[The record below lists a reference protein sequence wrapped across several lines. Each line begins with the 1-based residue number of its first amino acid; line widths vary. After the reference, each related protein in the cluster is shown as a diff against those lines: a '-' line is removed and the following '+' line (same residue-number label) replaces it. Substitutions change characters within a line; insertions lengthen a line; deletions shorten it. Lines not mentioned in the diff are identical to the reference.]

1 MAKDTL
7 VRDIRLLETELKGKQ
22 EAFIRRERVY
32 KTRIDELENTL
43 ATLRTSKTEWMQ
55 KDPSMAEVRKHHA
68 AILSNV
74 AEVQNR
80 TARLVQEQERDLLTA
95 FRARLLD
102 VQAELQKEKSKKDD
116 GAAAWIDRSRQLELE
131 VDREKERADKLDRIN
146 QALGQENT
154 RLKQQF
160 QTQEDD
166 RSFLVRQLVVVKNEN
181 SELREDL
188 QKKDTEL
195 QDLQDEL
202 TGALAKGGMAATS
215 SSQSLPLVRRAGA
228 ESPDKPE
235 PAAGASVRLLP
246 RQEADERYREIIK
259 RLTRMPT
266 RSASTC
272 ARFARRTSV
281 SERSHAARARAEA
294 VRDDVAA
301 EVARALVCVRARPT
315 RGVDPQPEEGAAGP
329 PPRPPATGHRA
340 GPRRGS
346 HDGVRPFYTLGRRQ
360 LSLVVVRLRL
370 GGRLLSLPRRRRILQ
385 FRKRATSAMERSC
398 FVPFEC
404 PAGG

>member
-1 MAKDTL
+1 MSKDKL
-7 VRDIRLLETELKGKQ
+7 IRDIRQLENDLKQKQ

-32 KTRIDELENTL
+32 KTRIDELEQSL
-43 ATLRTSKTEWMQ
+43 AKLRTSKTEWMQ
-55 KDPSMAEVRKHHA
+55 KDPSMAKVRDYHTQ
-68 AILSNV
+68 ILRNV
-74 AEVQNR
+74 SVVQDR

-146 QALGQENT
+146 QALGQENA

-202 TGALAKGGMAATS
+202 TGAMAKGGIGATS
-215 SSQSLPLVRRAGA
+215 SSHSLPAVRRVGA

-235 PAAGASVRLLP
+235 PAAGASLRLLP

-259 RLTRMPT
+259 RLTRMLDT
-266 RSASTC
+266 ERKHLRQVRA
-272 ARFARRTSV
+272 AHQQFQNDRTLLELGLKQCV
-281 SERSHAARARAEA
+281 DE
-294 VRDDVAA
+294 VAA
-301 EVARALVCVRARPT
+301 EVVRRNGNRPGT
-315 RGVDPQPEEGAAGP
+315 SK
-329 PPRPPATGHRA
+329 RA
-340 GPRRGS
+340 GSILGQKKAPIETATLDQFTASDRERVLEMWLS
-346 HDGVRPFYTLGRRQ
+346 MDGVVS
-360 LSLVVVRLRL
+360 SLYPK
-370 GGRLLSLPRRRRILQ
+370 S
-385 FRKRATSAMERSC
+385 
-398 FVPFEC
+398 
-404 PAGG
+404 

>member
-1 MAKDTL
+1 MAKDSL

-181 SELREDL
+181 SELRDDL

-259 RLTRMPT
+259 RLTRMLDT
-266 RSASTC
+266 ERKHL
-272 ARFARRTSV
+272 RQVRTAHQQFQNDRTPLELALKQCV
-281 SERSHAARARAEA
+281 
-294 VRDDVAA
+294 DDVAA
-301 EVARALVCVRARPT
+301 EVARR
-315 RGVDPQPEEGAAGP
+315 
-329 PPRPPATGHRA
+329 TGLRA
-340 GPRRGS
+340 GSPKRAGS
-346 HDGVRPFYTLGRRQ
+346 ILSQKKAPIETATLDQFTTGDRERVLELWLQMDGVVS
-360 LSLVVVRLRL
+360 SLYPK
-370 GGRLLSLPRRRRILQ
+370 S
-385 FRKRATSAMERSC
+385 
-398 FVPFEC
+398 
-404 PAGG
+404 

>member
-1 MAKDTL
+1 MAKDSL

-74 AEVQNR
+74 AEVQTR

-215 SSQSLPLVRRAGA
+215 SSQSLPLVRRAGV

-235 PAAGASVRLLP
+235 PAAGAL
-246 RQEADERYREIIK
+246 
-259 RLTRMPT
+259 
-266 RSASTC
+266 RS
-272 ARFARRTSV
+272 
-281 SERSHAARARAEA
+281 
-294 VRDDVAA
+294 
-301 EVARALVCVRARPT
+301 
-315 RGVDPQPEEGAAGP
+315 
-329 PPRPPATGHRA
+329 
-340 GPRRGS
+340 PRRGWRWRCS
-346 HDGVRPFYTLGRRQ
+346 ASVGTARWD
-360 LSLVVVRLRL
+360 
-370 GGRLLSLPRRRRILQ
+370 PRTM
-385 FRKRATSAMERSC
+385 ACAACSAPSPTASICR
-398 FVPFEC
+398 
-404 PAGG
+404 